1 MIKNFNELYKR
12 TDNPL
17 LRDQTLET
25 LLQFQGKYVTD
36 FDLVMQYSQNKKFKA
51 NKEDYNGRGELY
63 TILFETW
70 KYGILGLNK
79 QQLAKLKEK
88 ESYDGNIYELFDYL
102 SQNDR
107 TNNTYAECQ
116 EILRNNPIINKY
128 CWDKYN
134 TGNSDFVHVYSREL
148 KGKQEEY
155 MEIKHR
161 LYLNPE
167 PDDMYNLIGHFTYRA
182 LKRGIPFY
190 YKFNDAAIKNKDDEI
205 ILYADDEN
213 LFDYLKILEQIAKD
227 NPEIIKRTSKPPMMT
242 GHIDNW
248 IGYATDPQNKD
259 SYNNIVARVVEE
271 ALKEVRRNYPNYP
284 LRSQMILLGDSIA
297 RKMQK
302 YGYDSQN
309 ICFNSKIREK
319 TIDER

>member
-1 MIKNFNELYKR
+1 MIENFKELYKR

-25 LLQFQGKYVTD
+25 LLRFKGENVSFAT
-36 FDLVMQYSQNKKFKA
+36 LVMQHSKNKKYKA

-70 KYGILGLNK
+70 KNGILRLNK
-79 QQLAKLKEK
+79 QQLARLKEK
-88 ESYDGNIYELFDYL
+88 GSYDGNIYELFDFL

-116 EILRNNPIINKY
+116 EILRNNPIIDKY
-128 CWDKYN
+128 CWDKYI

-148 KGKQEEY
+148 RGKQEEY

-182 LKRGIPFY
+182 LKREIPFY

-205 ILYADDEN
+205 ILYADDDN
-213 LFDYLKILEQIAKD
+213 LFDYLKILEEIAKD
-227 NPEIIKRTSKPPMMT
+227 SPEIIKRTSKPPMMT
-242 GHIDNW
+242 GYIDNW

-259 SYNNIVARVVEE
+259 SYNNIVARVVDD
-271 ALKEVRRNYPNYP
+271 ALKEVRRDYPNYP
-284 LRSQMILLGDSIA
+284 LRSQMILLGDSIT
-297 RKMQK
+297 RKMQR

-319 TIDER
+319 ALDER